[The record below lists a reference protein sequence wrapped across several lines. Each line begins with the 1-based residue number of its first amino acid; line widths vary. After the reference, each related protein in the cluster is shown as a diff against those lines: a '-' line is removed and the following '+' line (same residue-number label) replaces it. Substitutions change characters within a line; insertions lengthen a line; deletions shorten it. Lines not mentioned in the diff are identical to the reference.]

1 MRNEQKFILYS
12 SPSRLENL
20 KHNCCVTDRRYPEGE
35 RPSGGWP
42 GHASASSHAEATA
55 TAFEE
60 RFWFPALGFTIP
72 ERHVEVRE
80 KSQVTFFRSFL
91 SSVWDS
97 VSHEPGTSPSS
108 RESLGQHAY
117 SDFLVSS
124 SLLAVAR
131 LTDVSHNIWLFTW
144 VLGIWTQVLKP
155 DSKHV
160 SNRVLS
166 PSCS

>member
-35 RPSGGWP
+35 RPSRGWP

-72 ERHVEVRE
+72 ERPKKKKTESDCNPERVKIINGEMLSPGVQSGDNLAELLALIHL
-80 KSQVTFFRSFL
+80 KSSCTQHKKHFIV
-91 SSVWDS
+91 
-97 VSHEPGTSPSS
+97 VSNAFEH
-108 RESLGQHAY
+108 SLGGYPNTTWARCEQ
-117 SDFLVSS
+117 LC
-124 SLLAVAR
+124 LLFMGV
-131 LTDVSHNIWLFTW
+131 
-144 VLGIWTQVLKP
+144 K
-155 DSKHV
+155 
-160 SNRVLS
+160 RVFS
-166 PSCS
+166 TE